1 MARRVEQPAVE
12 PVVED
17 VVEPVEPPA
26 PDEAPE
32 VEDQAVEQPASVPVA
47 PAVEDDGYVKAL
59 LAERAELEAAGKAD
73 RVAQVDEQIGLRR
86 AALADAAAAGETLD
100 HQVAAAKRAAALE
113 GRSNAADMIRALLVE
128 RHGYEVRG
136 REGDDERIRQVDA
149 ELARLGHR

>member
-1 MARRVEQPAVE
+1 MARPKVEQPAAE

-17 VVEPVEPPA
+17 VVEPVDPPA

-32 VEDQAVEQPASVPVA
+32 VVEDQADAEPVVES
-47 PAVEDDGYVKAL
+47 DGMIRAL
-59 LAERAELEAAGKAD
+59 LVERAELAD
-73 RVAQVDEQIGLRR
+73 RGLTERVAQVDEQIRLRR

-136 REGDDERIRQVDA
+136 RDGDEDRIRQVD
-149 ELARLGHR
+149 EQLALLGHKP